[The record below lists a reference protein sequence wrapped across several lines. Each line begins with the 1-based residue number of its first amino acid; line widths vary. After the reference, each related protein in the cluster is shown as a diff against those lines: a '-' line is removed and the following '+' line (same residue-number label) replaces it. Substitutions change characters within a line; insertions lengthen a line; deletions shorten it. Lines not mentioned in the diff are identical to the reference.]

1 MRKLN
6 LWESAMSD
14 PGDHLAKEALRHGG
28 VRKNAALNRFELEV
42 GEYTAI
48 AAFRIEGG
56 VMNFTGTQCPPSLRK
71 RGIATRLIQGAL
83 EIAREEKY
91 KAIATCSFVANFLS
105 RRPEFSDLT
114 R

>member
-1 MRKLN
+1 
-6 LWESAMSD
+6 MSD
-14 PGDHLAKEALRHGG
+14 PGDRRAKEVPKHRG
-28 VRKNAALNRFELEV
+28 VRKNAALNCFELEV
-42 GEYTAI
+42 DGYTAT

-56 VMNFTGTQCPPSLRK
+56 VMNFTSTHCPPSLRNK
-71 RGIATRLIQGAL
+71 GIATRLIQGAL

-91 KAIATCSFVANFLS
+91 KVIATCSFAANFLS